1 MRVHVRVTVNLL
13 RLHYS
18 LRVLMGIEYLG
29 ARELGG
35 LLGIDRRA
43 AGRLLSMME
52 KIGLAIRWSRSYY
65 RLVPYSQVGRYGV
78 YESDNPDWDSE
89 TIALSIK
96 PLTSDNSKNY

>member
-1 MRVHVRVTVNLL
+1 MRVHARVTVNLL

-35 LLGIDRRA
+35 ILGIDRRA

-65 RLVPYSQVGRYGV
+65 RLVPYSHVGRYGV
-78 YESDNPDWDSE
+78 NESEDPDRDSE
-89 TIALSIK
+89 TISPGIE
-96 PLTSDNSKNY
+96 PLTSNNTKSY